1 MAPFEST
8 DHGFINSSD
17 DIEEGTTNQF
27 FTQAR
32 AHASFSVSNRPTNIL
47 GDQVFDGQTFTNGG
61 LHFAS
66 GTITY
71 IPPNLINLAAYATLA
86 NPAFTGTP
94 TVGGTAIKVNVG
106 DGALTEKN
114 FTSALNTKLGGIA
127 ENADVTPS
135 LAAYATLASPSFTGT
150 VTAGSLCT
158 TGQYAISNNRF
169 TVDTTGHIRIRNSGG
184 TQVAE
189 WDSGNG
195 NIVVTGLYYVSQH
208 FYSDDRIKS
217 NTRDISN
224 ATTTL
229 MKVKPVQYEKHPN
242 LIVPEGVENTDLSGI
257 EHFTETGFVA
267 QEIEKIPEL
276 AYMVEDIKYSKDKLK
291 GIKTNDL
298 IPYLVKAL
306 QEQQA
311 RIQTLENLLNI

>member
-135 LAAYATLASPSFTGT
+135 LAAYATLASPAFTGAPT
-150 VTAGSLCT
+150 INGAAFMAPSKFAYYLAPGTQSLTAGQDNLVSFSIQDENTMSSDLVATSST
-158 TGQYAISNNRF
+158 TFKVNTPGAY
-169 TVDTTGHIRIRNSGG
+169 RID
-184 TQVAE
+184 TQVWVIHTPQELIGCYLYIYQNSTIIAQGRHY
-189 WDSGNG
+189 SGQIYPGGDYADLEYFTLN
-195 NIVVTGLYYVSQH
+195 T
-208 FYSDDRIKS
+208 FRIKTFS
-217 NTRDISN
+217 
-224 ATTTL
+224 
-229 MKVKPVQYEKHPN
+229 Q
-242 LIVPEGVENTDLSGI
+242 
-257 EHFTETGFVA
+257 
-267 QEIEKIPEL
+267 
-276 AYMVEDIKYSKDKLK
+276 
-291 GIKTNDL
+291 NDL
-298 IPYLVKAL
+298 ITVYVRPHITSGGNPTVAGGASGTNGNSSMISFQKL
-306 QEQQA
+306 
-311 RIQTLENLLNI
+311 